1 MALPKIEYPI
11 LTCVQPSTKKTI
23 KFRQMLVKEEKIL
36 LLAKTTENPADIF
49 TAIKQVLSNC
59 ILEDKFDVERI
70 PIFDIE
76 YLFLKIR
83 AASINNIVKVSYRD
97 LDDEKIYDFEID
109 LDKIDVEFPKN
120 HSSHIKVTDSVG
132 FTLRYPDGK
141 QYDNKEF
148 LEEKD
153 RVFELMVANCIDKIY
168 DGEEMIDA
176 ANSTK
181 KELLEF
187 VESLDTKTY
196 ERVREFFINM
206 PSMKHVIKYKNEKGT
221 EKVIQLS
228 TLNDFFTFA

>member
-11 LTCVQPSTKKTI
+11 LTCVQPSTKRQL

-36 LLAKTTENPADIF
+36 LVAKASESPADIF
-49 TAIKQVLSNC
+49 TAIKQVINNC
-59 ILEDKFDVERI
+59 VLDEKFDVDRI

-76 YLFLKIR
+76 YIFLKIR
-83 AASINNIVKVSYRD
+83 AASIDNVVKVSYKD

-109 LDKIDVEFPKN
+109 LDKIEVEFPEK
-120 HSSHIKVTDSVG
+120 SSNLVKVTDKIG
-132 FTLRYPDGK
+132 FTMRYPDGR

-148 LEEKD
+148 LEDRD
-153 RVFELMVANCIDKIY
+153 RVFEIMVANCIDKIY
-168 DGEEMIDA
+168 DGDETIDA
-176 ANSTK
+176 ANSSK

-196 ERVREFFINM
+196 DKVREFFANI
-206 PSMKHVIKYKNEKGT
+206 PSMKHEIKYKNSKGT
-221 EKVIQLS
+221 EKTIRLS